1 MNKGKIET
9 VGVDAFLVTF
19 WAHKKPPAD
28 EIRGQ
33 PESSIIMS
41 YHRLQRYNINP
52 HAYRLSPHA

>member
-19 WAHKKPPAD
+19 LALKKSLAD

-33 PESSIIMS
+33 PKSPII
-41 YHRLQRYNINP
+41 LDTKK
-52 HAYRLSPHA
+52 AACAGG